1 MARRVSRSQ
10 LQSQLRQAQARRR
23 QAINK
28 YNSEVRKFN
37 RAVTQAVADHNRRAR
52 THNARVRANRARL
65 HRELQRL
72 NRRPTTTTLR
82 YSVYRRSVITLHQSF
97 QQMEATAEAGTWT
110 GDDALFEM
118 SEGEAANSVAV
129 LNALDA
135 EVPDAAP
142 STREITELQT
152 TTIGDELTQVDP
164 DLDQRW
170 RGALFA
176 LSPSNPDAGRHFC
189 TSARE
194 ILDTMLVQAAPDHDV
209 FAANPNAATTQQ
221 GSPTRRS
228 RVEFCLRRSGSLDDS
243 LVAFVDANL
252 DNVITLFDEFNH
264 GTHGRAGRFDLVQLR
279 AIKRR
284 AEDAI
289 RFVALITS

>member
-28 YNSEVRKFN
+28 FN
-37 RAVTQAVADHNRRAR
+37 RAVADQDRRAR

-65 HRELQRL
+65 QRELQRL
-72 NRRPTTTTLR
+72 SRTPASTTIR
-82 YSVYRRSVITLHQSF
+82 YSVYCRSVITLHESF
-97 QQMEATAEAGTWT
+97 QQMEATAEAGTWS

-118 SEGEAANSVAV
+118 SEGEAANSLAA
-129 LNALDA
+129 LNALVA
-135 EVPDAAP
+135 EVPYVTPAEH
-142 STREITELQT
+142 EIAELQT
-152 TTIGDELTQVDP
+152 TTINDELPRIDP

-194 ILDTMLVQAAPDHDV
+194 MLDKMLRRAASDHDV
-209 FAANPNAATTQQ
+209 LAFNPSALRTKR
-221 GSPTRRS
+221 GFPTRRS
-228 RVEFCLRRSGSLDDS
+228 RIEYRLQRSNSFDESLVEFIDTDVEDV
-243 LVAFVDANL
+243 VA
-252 DNVITLFDEFNH
+252 LFAGFND

-279 AIKRR
+279 AIKLRV
-284 AEDAI
+284 EDAV
-289 RFVALITS
+289 RFVARIVS